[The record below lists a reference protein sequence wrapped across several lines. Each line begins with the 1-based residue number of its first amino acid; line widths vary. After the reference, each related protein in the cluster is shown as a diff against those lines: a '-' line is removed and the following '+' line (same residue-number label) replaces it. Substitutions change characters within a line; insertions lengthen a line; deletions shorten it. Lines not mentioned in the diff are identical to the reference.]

1 MIPQLRDWHARYEKQ
16 GLTIVGVHTPEFF
29 WEKPLDR
36 VTSATR
42 ELGVR
47 YPVVQDNDSAI
58 WRRYDNWA
66 WPAAVI
72 VDKKGIVRFTHV
84 GEAAYAEME
93 QLIQRLLLE
102 PA

>member
-1 MIPQLRDWHARYEKQ
+1 
-16 GLTIVGVHTPEFF
+16 
-29 WEKPLDR
+29 
-36 VTSATR
+36 
-42 ELGVR
+42 
-47 YPVVQDNDSAI
+47 VVQDNDFAI

-84 GEAAYAEME
+84 GEGAYTEME

-102 PA
+102 PQ